1 MARNKKVQW
10 QGFIRRAKLAN
21 APEDFE
27 DATAVVRMF
36 LEPVAVSLFERRAF
50 RSIWNA
56 PGPWR

>member
-10 QGFIRRAKLAN
+10 QGFIRKAKLAN

-27 DATAVVRMF
+27 DAVAVVKMF
-36 LEPVAVSLFERRAF
+36 LEPVAMSLFERRVF